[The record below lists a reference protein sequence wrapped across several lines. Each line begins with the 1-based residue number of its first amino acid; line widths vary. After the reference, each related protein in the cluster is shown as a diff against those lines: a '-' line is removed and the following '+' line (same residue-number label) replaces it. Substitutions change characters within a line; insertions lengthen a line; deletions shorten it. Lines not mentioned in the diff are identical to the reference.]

1 MLKYLF
7 LLLMLCST
15 ALASLSG
22 SEDDSDPWERL
33 LGNKSESPLRRSP
46 TSVRN
51 LCESTE
57 KNAESSDPNTFIRD
71 TFIRDTFIPDH
82 KNLTIYHDLIKYSYL
97 NKLEIT
103 ISKDFEP
110 KDLGK
115 VNHVSCYMKIDGK
128 ATFARIKSM
137 TGVGKD
143 NSLGD
148 HFDVYQVAV
157 GPLGCKGQATLR
169 IPKLINDLSN
179 QASLTFK
186 IDQKNIHFPL
196 KLESLIYK
204 KPSNEQ

>member
-1 MLKYLF
+1 MIKYLF
-7 LLLMLCST
+7 LLLMLCSP

-22 SEDDSDPWERL
+22 SEDDSNPWEKL
-33 LGNKSESPLRRSP
+33 LENKSESPLRRSP
-46 TSVRN
+46 TSVKN

-57 KNAESSDPNTFIRD
+57 KSAESSDPNIS
-71 TFIRDTFIPDH
+71 IRDTFIPDH
-82 KNLTIYHDLIKYSYL
+82 QNLTIYHDLIKYSYL
-97 NKLEIT
+97 DQLEIT

-143 NSLGD
+143 NSLGN

-157 GPLGCKGQATLR
+157 GPLGCMGQATLR

-179 QASLTFK
+179 KASLTFQR
-186 IDQKNIHFPL
+186 DQKNIYFPL
-196 KLESLIYK
+196 NLESLIYK
-204 KPSNEQ
+204 KSSNEQ

>member
-7 LLLMLCST
+7 LLLMLWSP
-15 ALASLSG
+15 ALAFHSESDDDFDSLVNL
-22 SEDDSDPWERL
+22 SE
-33 LGNKSESPLRRSP
+33 NKSESPLRRSP

-57 KNAESSDPNTFIRD
+57 KNAESSDPNTFIL
-71 TFIRDTFIPDH
+71 DTFIPDH
-82 KNLTIYHDLIKYSYL
+82 QNLTIYHDLIKYSYL

-148 HFDVYQVAV
+148 YFDVYQVAV
-157 GPLGCKGQATLR
+157 GPLGCMGQATLR

>member
-1 MLKYLF
+1 
-7 LLLMLCST
+7 MLCST

-22 SEDDSDPWERL
+22 SDDDVDPWGKL
-33 LGNKSESPLRRSP
+33 LENKPESPQSKLRRSP
-46 TSVRN
+46 ESVRN
-51 LCESTE
+51 LCEI
-57 KNAESSDPNTFIRD
+57 AESSDPNTFIRD
-71 TFIRDTFIPDH
+71 TFIPNH
-82 KNLTIYHDLIKYSYL
+82 QNLTIYHDLIKYSYLL

-157 GPLGCKGQATLR
+157 GPLGCMGQATLR

>member
-7 LLLMLCST
+7 LLLMLWSP
-15 ALASLSG
+15 ALASLSE
-22 SEDDSDPWERL
+22 SDDDFDPWGKL
-33 LGNKSESPLRRSP
+33 LENKSESPQSKLRRSP
-46 TSVRN
+46 ESVRN
-51 LCESTE
+51 LCEI
-57 KNAESSDPNTFIRD
+57 AESSDPNTFIRD
-71 TFIRDTFIPDH
+71 TFIPDH
-82 KNLTIYHDLIKYSYL
+82 QNLTIYHDLIKYSYL

-157 GPLGCKGQATLR
+157 GPLGCMGQATLR

-186 IDQKNIHFPL
+186 IDQKNIHCIL

-204 KPSNEQ
+204 KSSNEQ

>member
-7 LLLMLCST
+7 LLLMLCSP

-22 SEDDSDPWERL
+22 SDDDVDPWGKLSES
-33 LGNKSESPLRRSP
+33 KSESPLRRSP

-57 KNAESSDPNTFIRD
+57 KSAESSDPNIS
-71 TFIRDTFIPDH
+71 IRDTFIPDH
-82 KNLTIYHDLIKYSYL
+82 QNLTIYHDLIKYSYL
-97 NKLEIT
+97 DQLEIT

-143 NSLGD
+143 NSLGN

-157 GPLGCKGQATLR
+157 GPLGCMGQATLR

-179 QASLTFK
+179 KASLTFQR
-186 IDQKNIHFPL
+186 DQKNIYFPL
-196 KLESLIYK
+196 NLESLIYK
-204 KPSNEQ
+204 KSSNEQ